1 MTMANAERFGFQRI
15 CSRSAGF
22 RATYHKIGREMPIK
36 TPQKGT
42 VDINHMA
49 SSMDVPL
56 QLSPLVIILTVT
68 RTLDPCDLIDP
79 SACHTNPWC
88 EADHHRKLK
97 KGKKTLTYSVR
108 GVSPCSS
115 IYEIDSCGTAH
126 GHIGGGFFFFFSFFF
141 PSPSPNA
148 LSVPQNLCPSNQ
160 FEISTPDGT
169 VLGPSVIQ
177 GHPFKPSY
185 SSPHWPS
192 LQYVAHV
199 LLPSAILGA
208 RATREYVSSMA
219 SI

>member
-126 GHIGGGFFFFFSFFF
+126 GHIGGGFFFFFLSFF
-141 PSPSPNA
+141 PPLLQTRSPFHKTC
-148 LSVPQNLCPSNQ
+148 VPPTSLKYPRLM
-160 FEISTPDGT
+160 
-169 VLGPSVIQ
+169 V
-177 GHPFKPSY
+177 PF
-185 SSPHWPS
+185 WDR
-192 LQYVAHV
+192 L
-199 LLPSAILGA
+199 
-208 RATREYVSSMA
+208 
-219 SI
+219 